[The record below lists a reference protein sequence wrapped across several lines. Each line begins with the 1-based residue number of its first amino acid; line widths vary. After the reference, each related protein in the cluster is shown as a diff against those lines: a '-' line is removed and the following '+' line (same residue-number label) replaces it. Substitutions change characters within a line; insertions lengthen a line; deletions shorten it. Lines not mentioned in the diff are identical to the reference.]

1 VSDDDAGT
9 QVETAYRSLLRRALL
24 AGGAAAVVCAVV
36 FAGTGGRAGLASSL
50 LGSVIVL
57 LFFGLRLLVMR
68 RTARSNPQLV
78 LAVALGV
85 YTAKIAVLGVA
96 MILLTRISWV
106 DGPAL
111 GLSVI
116 ITAVVWLAAE
126 MHAFVKLRIPV
137 FAGTS
142 PDGPAGPAGGKS

>member
-1 VSDDDAGT
+1 MSDSDAGT

-36 FAGTGGRAGLASSL
+36 FALTGGGSGLVSSL

-85 YTAKIAVLGVA
+85 YTGKIAVLGVA

-116 ITAVVWLAAE
+116 TTAVVWLAAE

-137 FAGTS
+137 FAAAASERT
-142 PDGPAGPAGGKS
+142 PPAGGGES

>member
-1 VSDDDAGT
+1 MSDSDAGT

-36 FAGTGGRAGLASSL
+36 FAVTGGGSSLASSA

-85 YTAKIAVLGVA
+85 YTAKIAVLGLA

-111 GLSVI
+111 GISVI
-116 ITAVVWLAAE
+116 VTAVVWLAAE

-137 FAGTS
+137 FAAS
-142 PDGPAGPAGGKS
+142 SSDSSVPPGGGES

>member
-36 FAGTGGRAGLASSL
+36 FAVTGGGYGLASSL

-111 GLSVI
+111 GLTVI

-126 MHAFVKLRIPV
+126 MRAFVKLRIPV
-137 FAGTS
+137 FAGPS
-142 PDGPAGPAGGKS
+142 ADGPAGPTGGKS